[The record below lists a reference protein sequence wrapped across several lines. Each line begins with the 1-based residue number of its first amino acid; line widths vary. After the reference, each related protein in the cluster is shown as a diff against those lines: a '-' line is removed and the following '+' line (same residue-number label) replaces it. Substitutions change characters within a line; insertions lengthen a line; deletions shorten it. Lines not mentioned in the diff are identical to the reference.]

1 MDPELFPDPE
11 NFEPERFSPENKAER
26 AKGLLL
32 TFGEGPRACM
42 GTRIVEME
50 IKVLLFYMLRKFEI
64 LPGDKLRNP
73 PNITSEGAFAPDQT
87 IKIRPR
93 K

>member
-1 MDPELFPDPE
+1 MDPEFFPDPE

-26 AKGLLL
+26 AKGLVL

-42 GTRIVEME
+42 GTRIVEVE

-64 LPGDKLRNP
+64 LPGEKLCNP
-73 PNITSEGAFAPDQT
+73 PKVTMEGAFLEDQM

-93 K
+93 H